1 MGYLGFKG
9 MQNAGPA
16 FDFSK
21 ISMTTDTFTLPQEVL
36 NKAATYYASVNE
48 AFGLQA
54 QDFSI
59 AEPDLSWSAFMNP
72 PEQPINEADYVVP
85 VPLIQNDKLHNVPN
99 IDFFNLCF
107 SKSNETYG
115 SGGKYG
121 VSRELYAKFMRN
133 QKATANFYHV
143 GSYGSLSFDEARIIA
158 KTEIFDKYGIAY
170 IQNRSMGAYLYYALM
185 KTRTKA
191 VPLPQSPPR

>member
-9 MQNAGPA
+9 LQNAGPA

-85 VPLIQNDKLHNVPN
+85 VPLIQNDKLPNVPN

-107 SKSNETYG
+107 SKSNETY
-115 SGGKYG
+115 
-121 VSRELYAKFMRN
+121 
-133 QKATANFYHV
+133 
-143 GSYGSLSFDEARIIA
+143 
-158 KTEIFDKYGIAY
+158 
-170 IQNRSMGAYLYYALM
+170 
-185 KTRTKA
+185 
-191 VPLPQSPPR
+191 